1 MKKLIIIM
9 LMGSV
14 CFAAPAYHGEI
25 EFKHNDGSTFSAN
38 LKGDEH
44 FSWIEDKQGNII
56 KYNKVSKNYEYAEI
70 KINKGKTEL
79 VSTGIKVNKNGE
91 LFSPSNLG
99 ETISKEKLFE
109 IWNRKKEE
117 RKFSH

>member
-1 MKKLIIIM
+1 M

-14 CFAAPAYHGEI
+14 CFSAPAYHGEI
-25 EFKHNDGSTFSAN
+25 EFTHNDGSKFLAN

-56 KYNKVSKNYEYAEI
+56 KYSKVSKNYEYAKI
-70 KINKGKTEL
+70 KINKGKAEL
-79 VSTGIKVNKNGE
+79 VPTGIKVNKNGK
-91 LFSPSNLG
+91 LFSSSNL
-99 ETISKEKLFE
+99 EQSISKEKLFE

-117 RKFSH
+117 RKFSY